1 MRSARPAQFAVL
13 FGAVTIALHTQIEVT
28 GVTFGSAHWMVGLL
42 CLGGAHQPPRSTPVR
57 LRALRVAPTFI
68 AGLTVSVLVFA
79 AVVPVYRWQSALI
92 RGAEA
97 IRPITDIRQRIQAL
111 SPDGRARLGQVDS
124 LDRIAADLAAL
135 TGSRQPTT
143 EQEFEMLGLRLE
155 LQQTQVALHDLQ
167 EALTIYPSHRG
178 TSTAAGELAF
188 ARSMRLAALGDGP
201 GAAEMARLALELSER
216 MTELRPESPSAWAR
230 FGAALASVASAP
242 PGIPRPETNEALLA
256 RAITAYERAAELDP
270 SGLEAPV
277 RLATLSHQAG
287 DSQAA
292 RRWAEKARQI
302 DENLALDPLA
312 QLTSAQREE
321 LARVERIP

>member
-1 MRSARPAQFAVL
+1 
-13 FGAVTIALHTQIEVT
+13 
-28 GVTFGSAHWMVGLL
+28 
-42 CLGGAHQPPRSTPVR
+42 
-57 LRALRVAPTFI
+57 VAPTFI